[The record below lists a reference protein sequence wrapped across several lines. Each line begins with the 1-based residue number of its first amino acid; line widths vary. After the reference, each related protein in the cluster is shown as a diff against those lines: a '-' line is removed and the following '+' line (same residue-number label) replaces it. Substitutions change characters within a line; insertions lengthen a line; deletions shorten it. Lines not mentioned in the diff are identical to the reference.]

1 MLLLYNNITTI
12 VIIKSSNMSKVESSK
27 VESSK
32 FESSKANSYIMSFEN
47 YQKMVDTSTFIST
60 NPLQMRQPHR
70 QINYY
75 IPVTSR
81 FKRFTT
87 TLCEWFIRMLTFN
100 FNNQPKRIKSK
111 EITTKEI
118 RKKMT

>member
-1 MLLLYNNITTI
+1 
-12 VIIKSSNMSKVESSK
+12 MSKAESSK
-27 VESSK
+27 AESSK
-32 FESSKANSYIMSFEN
+32 AESSKPSAANSYIMSFEN
-47 YQKMVDTSTFIST
+47 YQKMVDKTTFIST
-60 NPLQMRQPHR
+60 NPLQIRKPHQ

-81 FKRFTT
+81 FRRFTT
-87 TLCEWFIRMLTFN
+87 TLYKWFIRMLTFN
-100 FNNQPKRIKSK
+100 FNSQPKRITK